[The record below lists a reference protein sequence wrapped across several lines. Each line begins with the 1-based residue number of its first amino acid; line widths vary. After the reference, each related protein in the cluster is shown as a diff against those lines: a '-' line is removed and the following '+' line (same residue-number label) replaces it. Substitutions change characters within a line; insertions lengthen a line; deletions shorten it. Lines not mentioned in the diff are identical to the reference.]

1 MKKSKLITLILFL
14 MYGLVIYADYNQ
26 VKLISSNDDYGLEFD
41 WIKQYKVV
49 DMDRDYTYINLTMYD
64 AGNNRYMCGKFSRT
78 LLFDENISVAG
89 RHNFD
94 AERGLLRNYF
104 TNEVSVLPAGLYLL
118 QINEDKIVRFEKR

>member
-64 AGNNRYMCGKFSRT
+64 AGNNRYMCGKF
-78 LLFDENISVAG
+78 
-89 RHNFD
+89 
-94 AERGLLRNYF
+94 
-104 TNEVSVLPAGLYLL
+104 
-118 QINEDKIVRFEKR
+118 

>member
-1 MKKSKLITLILFL
+1 

-64 AGNNRYMCGKFSRT
+64 AGNNRYMCGKF
-78 LLFDENISVAG
+78 
-89 RHNFD
+89 
-94 AERGLLRNYF
+94 
-104 TNEVSVLPAGLYLL
+104 
-118 QINEDKIVRFEKR
+118 

>member
-1 MKKSKLITLILFL
+1 MPETIAIC
-14 MYGLVIYADYNQ
+14 VAN
-26 VKLISSNDDYGLEFD
+26 
-41 WIKQYKVV
+41 
-49 DMDRDYTYINLTMYD
+49 
-64 AGNNRYMCGKFSRT
+64 FSRT